1 MAGRHH
7 GGMKLDRLF
16 HVLVVVGGAS
26 AAACETDDDVARRAP
41 PEPDAAVDGDAAQ
54 PGDGEAGQPCFCDQQ
69 ACCDRTAVP
78 AHVLTGFTCCWSTT
92 CP

>member
-1 MAGRHH
+1 MAVAHD

-26 AAACETDDDVARRAP
+26 AAACETDDDEARRAP
-41 PEPDAAVDGDAAQ
+41 ESDAAVDAA
-54 PGDGEAGQPCFCDQQ
+54 PITDGDGGAEAAPCFCDVA
-69 ACCDRTAVP
+69 ACCDRSASP
-78 AHVLTGFTCCWSTT
+78 ARLQSGFTCCWSTT

>member
-1 MAGRHH
+1 M

-26 AAACETDDDVARRAP
+26 APACETDDGEARRP
-41 PEPDAAVDGDAAQ
+41 GPEPDAAVDASAA
-54 PGDGEAGQPCFCDQQ
+54 GDGAVEGSPCFCDREV
-69 ACCDRTAVP
+69 CCDRSAEP
-78 AHVLTGFTCCWSTT
+78 ARLMTGFTCCWSTT